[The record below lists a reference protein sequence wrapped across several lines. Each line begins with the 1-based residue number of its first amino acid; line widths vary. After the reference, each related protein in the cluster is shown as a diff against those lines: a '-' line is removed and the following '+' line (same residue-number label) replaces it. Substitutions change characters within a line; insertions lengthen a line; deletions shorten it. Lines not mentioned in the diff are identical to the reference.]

1 MRKYINDAATS
12 CSQFKSYIWV
22 YESIEVW
29 MDCLQELRKTKAI
42 KGKNEEGS
50 KHKAYVGYL
59 IGLSGGG
66 GRKLMKWEAFKQHW
80 IRPLLSTTFVCVS
93 SCPLGISRRIP
104 MINIP
109 RCHF

>member
-12 CSQFKSYIWV
+12 CSQFKIYIWV

-29 MDCLQELRKTKAI
+29 MDCLEELRKTLKQL
-42 KGKNEEGS
+42 KEKT
-50 KHKAYVGYL
+50 KRHKAYVGYL

-80 IRPLLSTTFVCVS
+80 IRPLLSTIFVCVS